1 MPGHAAEAVCGG
13 EMALADSSG
22 TPHMDGDLKHGSD
35 GMLRRAGRVGASR
48 PGISSSPMRS
58 LFACALALCVFLPGA
73 AAASGE
79 AERYSVATP
88 LRMVNLNP
96 FHLLYGVPGSVG
108 ARVMPAGSSE
118 LIVSMDMASHL
129 RAGRSGGER
138 VLMDGETYRQALT
151 LRHGLEEGW
160 EYVLDISAVS
170 HSGGVF
176 DGFIEDWHDTFGLP
190 QGERDMAPRD
200 RLALFYADGG
210 RTRVD
215 IDRRVFSLGDVS
227 LGVGYALPSS
237 PFPNDGMAV
246 RAVVKLPS
254 GDAGSLTGSGGFS
267 ASAWAETSGA
277 LPGSEVTRSWLY
289 AATLGA
295 LVGEAP
301 ASLSAIGGR
310 FIAFGRIGV
319 TWRALGNLHLTA
331 QVDAYSSPYG
341 ASALSPLSDAAV
353 MLGFGGTL
361 RLTEST
367 ALEIAVTEDDGT
379 RHAAPD
385 IGLHVAMRW
394 RL

>member
-1 MPGHAAEAVCGG
+1 
-13 EMALADSSG
+13 
-22 TPHMDGDLKHGSD
+22 
-35 GMLRRAGRVGASR
+35 
-48 PGISSSPMRS
+48 MRS
-58 LFACALALCVFLPGA
+58 LFACTLALCVLLPGM

-79 AERYSVATP
+79 ADRRSVATP
-88 LRMVNLNP
+88 LRLVNLNP
-96 FHLLYGVPGSVG
+96 FHLLYGAPASAG
-108 ARVMPAGSSE
+108 ARVMPEGSSE
-118 LIVSMDMASHL
+118 VIASLDVASHL
-129 RAGRSGGER
+129 RAGRSGAER

-151 LRHGLEEGW
+151 LRHGLGDGW
-160 EYVLDISAVS
+160 EYLLDIPAVS

-176 DGFIEDWHDTFGLP
+176 DGFIENWHDVFGLP
-190 QGERDMAPRD
+190 QGERDRAPRD
-200 RLALFYADGG
+200 RLALLYADGG
-210 RTRVD
+210 GTRVD
-215 IDRRVFSLGDVS
+215 IDRRVFSLGDAS
-227 LGVGYALPSS
+227 LGVGYALPSP

-254 GDAGSLTGSGGFS
+254 GDAGSLAGSGGLS

-277 LPGSEVTRSWLY
+277 LPGSAVSRRWLY

-310 FIAFGRIGV
+310 FIAFGRLGV
-319 TWRALGNLHLTA
+319 TWRALENLHLTA
-331 QVDAYSSPYG
+331 QIDAYSSPYG

-361 RLTEST
+361 RLTEGT
-367 ALEIAVTEDDGT
+367 ALEVAVTEDDGA